1 MTAMIVI
8 ASRSYVLVC
17 SVNAMQKKKQ
27 YLQYVGISNRTNAV
41 GYSTWLMLS
50 ISSTLNNAT
59 LYYNVSFRVPEA
71 LLMHYS
77 VYVYVSFCR
86 MCILFC
92 FVFLISNIYCQ
103 VLSPRFEQRHN
114 GNADTI
120 AASDLVGSWLW
131 ASLCMILNLWC
142 YSFQSINSF

>member
-1 MTAMIVI
+1 MWESVTEQMQ
-8 ASRSYVLVC
+8 LV
-17 SVNAMQKKKQ
+17 N
-27 YLQYVGISNRTNAV
+27 
-41 GYSTWLMLS
+41 STWLMLS
-50 ISSTLNNAT
+50 IFSTLNNAT

-92 FVFLISNIYCQ
+92 FVFLISNIYCR
-103 VLSPRFEQRHN
+103 VLLSPRFEQRHN

-120 AASDLVGSWLW
+120 AASDLSCSWL
-131 ASLCMILNLWC
+131 
-142 YSFQSINSF
+142 